1 MVCHQGSPASVWLAN
16 VVLFY
21 VLMVLFTSV
30 EAVKKKHCLQGDEPF
45 FNATFCAYWNTSHFD
60 WERAV
65 QLCMLL
71 GSQDTLVDVIPRAK
85 SNLMEKFLREENL
98 TNLWIPVNQ
107 PVANRS
113 LKYELINRDGEFPV
127 HWTGSRPQSADIP
140 WTMESR
146 KGSCVLLTSDPKNGL
161 GLRMEDC
168 SRRHS
173 VMCITTLIYDD
184 MVKDALAERERVLAK
199 FQHPDPEP
207 TLYFRYNREG
217 NELYLRVD
225 HPERVHQN
233 STKCY
238 LEGAPLE
245 KTDTSTV
252 KLHPTKD
259 AAEFLIYTKQEGY
272 ITCQARVSD
281 SLQLVRTER
290 ILRRSTEEGQTYVL
304 AIRYRSILCRKGY
317 CDPADLNYIETVTRR
332 VRDELRMKMHAD
344 SVHAFSDY
352 YNINMSE
359 LSGSSAIR
367 ESLEEPGSDESED
380 DIGNVVD
387 FPDGLSLD
395 DFSSGRMEEYDPNL
409 DTHDCSD
416 ASCCD
421 VDNPNV
427 LTLREAYI
435 GPQTCFRN
443 NTNVVITYRVQLP
456 EEYVK
461 DLSAT
466 IRTIVSAVNASG
478 VLMVRSAEFCP
489 VETKDGLTW
498 PVTRTEHTAVP
509 EGPCRH
515 LDGVPVT
522 RQCKGDFINGAYWK
536 DPIGWSSGETCDESE
551 REDKIQ
557 HLTRRNISSE
567 EKLKKL
573 RTVLDS
579 EPRHQLKVSE
589 IRAISEIFSSV
600 TTEGLSGVEVP
611 TIASITNSVILLSK
625 NESGSGSL
633 ATAQEE
639 FNTSNSILASLD
651 NMLSGVHLSSDREMS
666 VESQFATLVMDVDGS
681 LWDSLSAIRGVA
693 TMKISN
699 LRERDI
705 QTLSR
710 IDSLGYILGSDLVSA
725 VLLPDSLFFNES
737 SRHRL
742 VINIFTSPELFGAN
756 SSSPFQ
762 PQHIISVTV
771 NGTRQT
777 LDGPLRLLFK
787 KEVPSGLENP
797 CVFWDFQAN
806 DNKGTWSSKGCEL
819 AEESKRLDYDVC
831 MCGHLTHFTRLIQTR
846 SSEEE
851 EPAPLLYISIIGCSL
866 SILGLCGIFVT
877 AAVIPEWRKGTG
889 KKLQLHFSMAV
900 LMLMCSFLML
910 AAGGDHEEWSA
921 LCVASGV
928 LSHFSLLAVYM
939 WTLAIAWYQYR
950 RLTDPL
956 KALDHVPHYLLITA
970 LVAWGSPFTLCSV
983 VLATDIDTYGPPH
996 CYPYG
1001 KNHLT
1006 LVYIPVCFILVVNIV
1021 IFLLIVWS
1029 IFDCRKCVMKSDCQV
1044 NTNPLDIHRIK
1055 LRLISSLYLFVLL
1068 NLCWVFGFLG
1078 WEYLFCIT
1086 ATMQGVSLF
1095 LFFVILNKPTR
1106 ERWHRLLHKRAVE
1119 LRGLSSS

>member
-1 MVCHQGSPASVWLAN
+1 MDSESVVPADYGPFLNQFVVWQSSSCSRTN
-16 VVLFY
+16 
-21 VLMVLFTSV
+21 
-30 EAVKKKHCLQGDEPF
+30 CLQGDEPF
-45 FNATFCAYWNTSHFD
+45 FNATFCAYWHRSHLN

-71 GSQDTLVDVIPRAK
+71 GSRDTLVDVIPRAK

-107 PVANRS
+107 PVASRP

-127 HWTGSRPQSADIP
+127 HWNETPQSADIP
-140 WTMESR
+140 WTKEPR
-146 KGSCVLLTSDPKNGL
+146 KGSCVLLTSDSENGL
-161 GLRMEDC
+161 SLRMEDC
-168 SRRHS
+168 SCRHS

-207 TLYFRYNREG
+207 TLHFRYNTEG

-252 KLHPTKD
+252 ELHPTKD
-259 AAEFLIYTKQEGY
+259 AAEFLVYTKHEGY

-290 ILRRSTEEGQTYVL
+290 ILRRSTKEGQTYVL
-304 AIRYRSILCRKGY
+304 AIRYRSILCRKGF
-317 CDPADLNYIETVTRR
+317 CDPADLNYLEIVTASR
-332 VRDELRMKMHAD
+332 VRNKLKTKMRAD
-344 SVHAFSDY
+344 SVHAVKVDY
-352 YNINMSE
+352 
-359 LSGSSAIR
+359 
-367 ESLEEPGSDESED
+367 
-380 DIGNVVD
+380 
-387 FPDGLSLD
+387 
-395 DFSSGRMEEYDPNL
+395 
-409 DTHDCSD
+409 
-416 ASCCD
+416 
-421 VDNPNV
+421 
-427 LTLREAYI
+427 
-435 GPQTCFRN
+435 RN
-443 NTNVVITYRVQLP
+443 DTNVVITFRVQLP

-461 DLSAT
+461 ELSA
-466 IRTIVSAVNASG
+466 INRTILSALNTSC
-478 VLMVRSAEFCP
+478 VLTVRSAEFCP
-489 VETKDGLTW
+489 VETKEGLTW
-498 PVTRTEHTAVP
+498 PSTRTGHTAVP
-509 EGPCRH
+509 QSPCRH
-515 LDGVPVT
+515 LDGVPVN
-522 RQCKGDFINGAYWK
+522 RQCKGDFIDGAYWE
-536 DPIGWSSGETCDESE
+536 DPTRWSPGQMCYESE

-557 HLTRRNISSE
+557 HLTRRNISAE

-600 TTEGLSGVEVP
+600 TTEGLSDAEVP

-633 ATAQEE
+633 ATLQEE

-666 VESQFATLVMDVDGS
+666 VESQFATFVMDIDSS
-681 LWDSLSAIRGVA
+681 LWDTASAIRGVA
-693 TMKISN
+693 TTKISN
-699 LRERDI
+699 LQEGDI
-705 QTLSR
+705 QTLSM
-710 IDSLGYILGSDLVSA
+710 IDSLDYIPGSDVVSA

-742 VINIFTSPELFGAN
+742 VFNIFTSPELFGAN

-771 NGTRQT
+771 NGTRQM
-777 LDGPLRLLFK
+777 LDSPLRLLFK
-787 KEVPSGLENP
+787 KGVPSGLENP

-819 AEESKRLDYDVC
+819 AEESKSLDYDVC

-928 LSHFSLLAVYM
+928 LTHFSVLAIYM

-950 RLTDPL
+950 RLTNPL
-956 KALDHVPHYLLITA
+956 KALHHVPHYLLITA
-970 LVAWGSPFTLCSV
+970 LVAWGTPFTLCSV

-1106 ERWHRLLHKRAVE
+1106 ERWRRVLNKRAVE
-1119 LRGLSSS
+1119 LHSLSSTVVEGK